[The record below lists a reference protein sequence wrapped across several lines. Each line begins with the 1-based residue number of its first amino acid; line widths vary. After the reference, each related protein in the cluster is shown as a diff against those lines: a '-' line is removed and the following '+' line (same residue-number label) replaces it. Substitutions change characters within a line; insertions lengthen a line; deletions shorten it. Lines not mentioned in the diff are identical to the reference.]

1 MAYNVAMK
9 MTNIAEFKNNL
20 SKYLALVEQG
30 EEIEICKRNIPV
42 ARLVSSRDKEKTNRT
57 VLGCG
62 HGSVQ
67 VKVDLTEPLMS
78 QDSWEM
84 LKK

>member
-1 MAYNVAMK
+1 MK
-9 MTNIAEFKNNL
+9 IANIAEFKNNL

-42 ARLVSSRDKEKTNRT
+42 ARLVSSGPRKKTNRT

-67 VKVDLTEPLMS
+67 VKVDLTEPLIP

-84 LKK
+84 LGK